1 MVYVCKECNHFWR
14 ESEINGQCLVCGS
27 HELIEAKKK
36 PETEKLE
43 KTKENQ
49 QNNQKDKFY
58 LVEIYHPNYSIDRE
72 YRKEKETALEL
83 FEEKIEEMKK
93 KYKVSNIETQY
104 IFEFEKEEKNEKPLK
119 KLMFTVLE
127 EIQYAYGEER
137 EEHLHLDLK
146 EIEVL

>member
-1 MVYVCKECNHFWR
+1 MNLDEVIKEQKSICLTAENYG
-14 ESEINGQCLVCGS
+14 SEEV
-27 HELIEAKKK
+27 KKQVLNYL
-36 PETEKLE
+36 EKLE

-49 QNNQKDKFY
+49 SNNQKDKFY

-83 FEEKIEEMKK
+83 FEEKIEELKN
-93 KYKVSNIETQY
+93 KYKVSNIEKQY
-104 IFEFEKEEKNEKPLK
+104 IFKFEKEEKNEKPLK
-119 KLMFTVLE
+119 KLIFTVLE
-127 EIQYAYGEER
+127 EMQYAYGEER

>member
-1 MVYVCKECNHFWR
+1 MNLDEVIKEQKSICLTAENH
-14 ESEINGQCLVCGS
+14 GS
-27 HELIEAKKK
+27 KEVKKQALSYL
-36 PETEKLE
+36 EKLE
-43 KTKENQ
+43 KEKENQ
-49 QNNQKDKFY
+49 PNKQKDKFY

-93 KYKVSNIETQY
+93 KYKVSNIEKQY

-127 EIQYAYGEER
+127 EMQYAYGEER

>member
-1 MVYVCKECNHFWR
+1 MNLDEVIKEQKSICLTAENHGNK
-14 ESEINGQCLVCGS
+14 EV
-27 HELIEAKKK
+27 KKQVLNYL
-36 PETEKLE
+36 EKLE
-43 KTKENQ
+43 KVKENQ
-49 QNNQKDKFY
+49 SNNQKDKFY

-93 KYKVSNIETQY
+93 KYTVSNIEKQY

-119 KLMFTVLE
+119 KLIFTVLE
-127 EIQYAYGEER
+127 EMQYPYGEER